1 MRYFALLITK
11 KYMKLF
17 KYVLSLIIMGGVL
30 FPVVASADVFNRQM
44 ELGMRG
50 TDISTLQTYLAQD
63 SSLYPQGLVTGY
75 FGFLTKSAVSNFQS
89 RNGISAVGRVGPATL
104 PVLNQMYNN
113 IGNGYTVSNG
123 VAPTIMNVNTSASN
137 VTATINWNTNDL
149 AKGMVYYS
157 TSPLVTYERENAV
170 DVSGFTAMTD
180 ANVRFS
186 QNVVLNGLQSNT
198 IYYYMI
204 YVTDEA
210 GNVSVTWP
218 NVFRTN

>member
-1 MRYFALLITK
+1 
-11 KYMKLF
+11 MKLF

>member
-1 MRYFALLITK
+1 
-11 KYMKLF
+11 
-17 KYVLSLIIMGGVL
+17 MGGVL
-30 FPVVASADVFNRQM
+30 LPIVASADVFNRQM

-63 SSLYPQGLVTGY
+63 SALYPQGLVTGY
-75 FGFLTKSAVSNFQS
+75 FGFLTKSAVLNFQS

-113 IGNGYTVSNG
+113 NGNGYTISNG

-137 VTATINWNTNDL
+137 VTATINWNTNEL

-180 ANVRFS
+180 ANMRFS

-204 YVTDEA
+204 YVTDDA

>member
-1 MRYFALLITK
+1 
-11 KYMKLF
+11 
-17 KYVLSLIIMGGVL
+17 MGGVL

-137 VTATINWNTNDL
+137 VTATINWNTNEL

-180 ANVRFS
+180 ANMRFS